1 MTSTSLVFDGGLR
14 CWGVCITSCLAI
26 GVSVGMTICLGVI
39 IEVYGFTQII
49 IRKMKYTFFIN
60 IFSGFTR
67 VLQCLSVSS
76 SVCGLSSRWRKSDL
90 RANSGLDCPQTG
102 FQIKHNSWSLSL
114 CIGYG
119 WLLAISR
126 FYFFQNLLW
135 LYHGCWGSLAV
146 RSWQHM

>member
-1 MTSTSLVFDGGLR
+1 MASTSLVLDGGLR

-49 IRKMKYTFFIN
+49 IHKMFFIN

-67 VLQCLSVSS
+67 VLQCLAVSS
-76 SVCGLSSRWRKSDL
+76 SVCGLSSRWRKNDL

-102 FQIKHNSWSLSL
+102 FQIKHNSWSHSL

-135 LYHGCWGSLAV
+135 LHHGCWGSLALC
-146 RSWQHM
+146 SWQHM